1 MGQTEK
7 TVLKGVTKSRPVRE
21 TQPETRDPDSLA
33 RTSDSDRRKT
43 RHRQSQPGPRKHQ
56 IA

>member
-43 RHRQSQPGPRKHQ
+43 RHRQSQTGPRKHQ